1 MFNRAGMLT
10 ADGRCKTLDASA
22 DGYVRGEAVVSL
34 TLQLVSSASASG
46 LAALCYLTGSAVNQD
61 GRSSTLT
68 APNGPAQQATIRQAL
83 VSGGRAAA
91 DVAAVQLHGT
101 GTPLGDPIEVGALAA
116 VLIKNIRHA
125 SRTAGPQPL
134 ALMAGK
140 TSMGHTEPAAGLVG
154 VAHACQA
161 MSAAVLQPILH
172 LQKVREWL
180 GCRMDGRSRF
190 FATRKIMCME
200 FPAPAAQHIHGGQ
213 REQRRVF
220 HVPSAGR
227 ARLRNCTFAG
237 SRPGRHQLLCFPGHQ
252 RACAHQPC

>member
-1 MFNRAGMLT
+1 M
-10 ADGRCKTLDASA
+10 
-22 DGYVRGEAVVSL
+22 VSL
-34 TLQLVSSASASG
+34 TLQLVSSVSASS

-91 DVAAVQLHGT
+91 DVSAVQLHGT

-116 VLIKNIRHA
+116 VLLKNIRHA
-125 SRTAGPQPL
+125 THTASLHPL
-134 ALMAGK
+134 ALAAGK

-172 LQKVREWL
+172 LQKVRKWL
-180 GCRMDGRSRF
+180 GVG
-190 FATRKIMCME
+190 
-200 FPAPAAQHIHGGQ
+200 
-213 REQRRVF
+213 
-220 HVPSAGR
+220 
-227 ARLRNCTFAG
+227 
-237 SRPGRHQLLCFPGHQ
+237 
-252 RACAHQPC
+252 